1 MEQEKKTILVAE
13 DNPSN
18 YKLLE
23 VILAKRFNLVHAWNG
38 REAVELFKECN
49 PQLILMD
56 IQMPE
61 MNGYEATEQIRQLSS
76 TVPIL
81 ALTAYA
87 YASDEEK
94 ILQSG
99 MNSYMSKP
107 INFKVLNER
116 IAMLLGL

>member
-1 MEQEKKTILVAE
+1 MTILVAE

-23 VILAKRFNLVHAWNG
+23 VILSKRFHLVHAWNG
-38 REAVELFKECN
+38 REAVEMFKEHN

-61 MNGYEATEQIRQLSS
+61 MNGYEATEQIRALSP
-76 TVPIL
+76 TVPIM